1 MIENLIFKA
10 AIGQHLNQEEK
21 NLIEKSFKQ
30 NPELINDY
38 ISIKNFINFQDS
50 SLISNSI
57 IIFKDIQKVFSTVEI
72 LNHSFVEKKAASVG
86 QKISVFNVAFSW
98 KSLEILIDYQF
109 FTNKIFIK
117 TIDSEKEISLK
128 NSEAEL
134 FHIFLSK
141 GKEFSYIFN
150 KSNLILTC
158 ENDNLAIFIR

>member
-72 LNHSFVEKKAASVG
+72 LNHSFVEKK
-86 QKISVFNVAFSW
+86 
-98 KSLEILIDYQF
+98 
-109 FTNKIFIK
+109 
-117 TIDSEKEISLK
+117 
-128 NSEAEL
+128 
-134 FHIFLSK
+134 
-141 GKEFSYIFN
+141 
-150 KSNLILTC
+150 
-158 ENDNLAIFIR
+158 